1 MFSTPNWLDHK
12 LSTLSPAHPTQ
23 PPQSQL
29 ESENAHQCT
38 HHALLPNTSPPPLH
52 PASRLPLDKHC
63 HHKPAEARPGG
74 LGSIALQT
82 TAHTLPY
89 SQLIGLSEASSG
101 CIVYV
106 IWGLVLFDFSWKCTA
121 TPHQCQATR
130 FEFEI
135 TSSGRKVLRWSRGPK
150 EEWGLCIY
158 ESCVCVVLIY
168 ILYTVYMCMH
178 IH

>member
-101 CIVYV
+101 CIVY
-106 IWGLVLFDFSWKCTA
+106 GALFCLTFHGSA
-121 TPHQCQATR
+121 LLHP
-130 FEFEI
+130 
-135 TSSGRKVLRWSRGPK
+135 TSAKPRDLNLKSHP
-150 EEWGLCIY
+150 
-158 ESCVCVVLIY
+158 VVERA
-168 ILYTVYMCMH
+168 
-178 IH
+178 